1 MQMNRQGVKILMI
14 NELRSSGKEYPTII
28 LLKQTHWQLY
38 RKCKYQDIRYL
49 YAILLY
55 YFVTLLK
62 YQGGI
67 YSFKH
72 CFLRENPSYRN
83 VLQVI
88 GDPSIYYKRTN
99 QSSTFENN
107 LFFSIYF
114 FIIIYL
120 FFVFYIYTSRKHHK
134 KTAELIKQQK

>member
-1 MQMNRQGVKILMI
+1 MI
-14 NELRSSGKEYPTII
+14 NELRSSGKEYQTII
-28 LLKQTHWQLY
+28 LLKQTHWQLN
-38 RKCKYQDIRYL
+38 RKCKYKDIRYL
-49 YAILLY
+49 YDILLY

-62 YQGGI
+62 VYTVLSTVFFWI
-67 YSFKH
+67 I
-72 CFLRENPSYRN
+72 LRENPSYRN

-107 LFFSIYF
+107 HFFSIYF
-114 FIIIYL
+114 LLLFIY

-134 KTAELIKQQK
+134 KTAELIK